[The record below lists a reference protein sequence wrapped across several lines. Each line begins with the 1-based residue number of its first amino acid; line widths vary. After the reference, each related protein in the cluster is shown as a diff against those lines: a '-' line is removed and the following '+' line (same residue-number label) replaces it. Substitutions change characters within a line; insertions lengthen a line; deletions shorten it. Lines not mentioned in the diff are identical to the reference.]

1 MYRPD
6 SLRASAR
13 TRVFPGKPRRGS
25 TDRALGRFLTG
36 PRHGPSWAGPRVA
49 ASAVAVSRVRSR
61 GRSYKRAAARGGS
74 TWRWLPPGRFRHALE
89 PAAFARRSFGV
100 YDLIYDVRRTRPR
113 ARRDVRRHDTASGQ
127 CRPARRRRWPARAAR
142 RRPRAGGP
150 RSSPAP
156 PRTSQ
161 RRSARTGYEA
171 IW

>member
-1 MYRPD
+1 MGPRTAPWA
-6 SLRASAR
+6 ASSH
-13 TRVFPGKPRRGS
+13 V
-25 TDRALGRFLTG
+25 TG

-49 ASAVAVSRVRSR
+49 ASAVAVSRGRSR

-74 TWRWLPPGRFRHALE
+74 TWRWLPPGRSGSDTRWN
-89 PAAFARRSFGV
+89 PPRSPRGVRAAWFARRSFGV

-127 CRPARRRRWPARAAR
+127 CRGSASSALARRAAR
-142 RRPRAGGP
+142 RRPRRAGGP